1 MFRKYRLLL
10 LFLLLPQVFL
20 AADNDI
26 TVPAKRVLDRILDV
40 PENRIVYKV
49 LPRQE
54 GLDAFSISCENNCL
68 TLSGTSTT
76 ALTYAFYTYVRHACH
91 VMATWSGNNIKL
103 PKQLPNYHSGVVN
116 SPFKLRYF
124 LNVCTFGYT
133 MPYWDWERWEKELD
147 LMALHGVN
155 MPLASVASEAIAERV
170 WMRMGL
176 SKAQIREFFTGPA
189 YLPWHRMGNLNQ
201 WDGPLSDA
209 WHKQQITLQH
219 KIISR
224 MRELGMHP
232 IAPAFAGFVP
242 KAFAKKHPEINF
254 KHLRWGGFADSLN
267 AYVLPP
273 ESSYFKQLGKLFI
286 EEWEREFGENTYYLS
301 DSFNEMKLPVNPNDE
316 EGKCRL
322 LAEYGKAIY
331 QSINAG
337 NPHAIWVT
345 QGWTFGY
352 QHDFWNR
359 KSLSA
364 LLSQVPNDRM
374 IIIDLGNDYPKWVWH
389 TEQTWKRHNGFYG
402 KQWIFSYV
410 PNFGGK
416 TLLTGDL
423 EMYATDAS
431 LALSAANKGNLVGIG
446 SAPEGLENNEVVY
459 ELLSDAAWTDK
470 GINLDE
476 WIANYCMARYG
487 KYPDKMKAA
496 WNGFRKSVYS
506 SLYSYPRFT
515 WQTVIPDTRRK
526 SRHDLN
532 ETYFKAVE
540 DFLSCADEL
549 GKSKFYQDDAILFAA
564 QYLGAK
570 ADIYYENALR
580 YDSLNKYV
588 EAKKQLSK
596 AIELLLF
603 ADKILASHPTD
614 RLDVWIAKARS
625 QGHTPQEKNQY
636 EANAKRLITTWG
648 GHQEDYAARCWSGL
662 IKDYYIPRIQI
673 YFSNQ
678 REMLDQWEENWI
690 NKHGQTEKQ
699 LPLAN
704 PLKDLRRIISTIN
717 H

>member
-1 MFRKYRLLL
+1 MFRKYRLLV

-26 TVPAKRVLDRILDV
+26 TVPAKRVLDRILEA

-54 GLDAFSISCENNCL
+54 GLDAFSVSCENNCL

-103 PKQLPNYHSGVVN
+103 PKQLPNYHSGVVT

-170 WMRMGL
+170 WTRMGL

-219 KIISR
+219 KIIAR
-224 MRELGMHP
+224 MRELGMQP

-242 KAFAKKHPEINF
+242 KAFATKHPEINF

-267 AYVLPP
+267 SYVLPP

-402 KQWIFSYV
+402 KEWIFSYV

-423 EMYATDAS
+423 EMYATGAS

-470 GINLDE
+470 GINLNE

-580 YDSLNKYV
+580 YDSLNKHV
-588 EAKKQLSK
+588 EANKQLSK
-596 AIELLLF
+596 AIDLLLF

-648 GHQEDYAARCWSGL
+648 GHQEDYSARCWSGL

-678 REMLDQWEENWI
+678 REMLDQWEESWI
-690 NKHGQTEKQ
+690 NKQGQTEEQ

-704 PLKDLRRIISTIN
+704 PLKDLRRITSTIN

>member
-1 MFRKYRLLL
+1 MFRKYLLLL

-26 TVPAKRVLDRILDV
+26 TVPAKRVLDRILEV

-133 MPYWDWERWEKELD
+133 MPYWDWKRWEKEID

-170 WMRMGL
+170 WTRMGL

-209 WHKQQITLQH
+209 WHMQQITLQH

-254 KHLRWGGFADSLN
+254 KHLQWGGFADSLN

-423 EMYATDAS
+423 EMYATGAS

-506 SLYSYPRFT
+506 SLYSYPRFA

-549 GKSKFYQDDAILFAA
+549 GGSKFYQDDAILFAA

-580 YDSLNKYV
+580 YDSLNKHV
-588 EAKKQLSK
+588 EANKQLRK
-596 AIELLLF
+596 TIDLLLF

-678 REMLDQWEENWI
+678 REMLDQWEESWI
-690 NKHGQTEKQ
+690 NKQGQTEEQ

>member
-1 MFRKYRLLL
+1 M
-10 LFLLLPQVFL
+10 FLLLPQVFL

-26 TVPAKRVLDRILDV
+26 TVPAKRVLDRILEV

-133 MPYWDWERWEKELD
+133 MPYWDWKRWEKELD

-170 WMRMGL
+170 WTRMGL

-201 WDGPLSDA
+201 WDGPLSDT

-316 EGKCRL
+316 EGKYKL

-331 QSINAG
+331 QSINTG

-431 LALSAANKGNLVGIG
+431 LALSAVNKGNLVGIG

-470 GINLDE
+470 G
-476 WIANYCMARYG
+476 
-487 KYPDKMKAA
+487 
-496 WNGFRKSVYS
+496 
-506 SLYSYPRFT
+506 
-515 WQTVIPDTRRK
+515 
-526 SRHDLN
+526 
-532 ETYFKAVE
+532 
-540 DFLSCADEL
+540 
-549 GKSKFYQDDAILFAA
+549 
-564 QYLGAK
+564 
-570 ADIYYENALR
+570 
-580 YDSLNKYV
+580 
-588 EAKKQLSK
+588 
-596 AIELLLF
+596 
-603 ADKILASHPTD
+603 KILT
-614 RLDVWIAKARS
+614 
-625 QGHTPQEKNQY
+625 
-636 EANAKRLITTWG
+636 
-648 GHQEDYAARCWSGL
+648 SGL
-662 IKDYYIPRIQI
+662 QI
-673 YFSNQ
+673 IAW
-678 REMLDQWEENWI
+678 RD
-690 NKHGQTEKQ
+690 T
-699 LPLAN
+699 AN
-704 PLKDLRRIISTIN
+704 ILTR
-717 H
+717 